1 MTGLQEILSQSKY
14 HPNKELL
21 RFKFKIIEYLIKL
34 AYNCGVYLQSHP
46 SMRNSVLLSCLLFI
60 SVIIEAQTFVSTNMP
75 LILIETSGRSIP
87 EGYKIPATMK
97 IIYNDSGVNTCQD
110 SGNVY
115 TGNIGIEIRGRYS
128 ATLPQKPYG
137 IETRDASGNNL
148 NVSLLG
154 MPAENDWILIANY
167 NDKSFVRNA
176 LAFRMFRDCGN
187 YAPRTVLCEVFV
199 NGSYLGI
206 YVLTEKIKTDK
217 GRVNIKKL
225 GTNDNDGDAVTGGY
239 IFSVDYYENSDS
251 WMGSFSPP
259 GYPDK
264 DIYYVYNFPKP
275 DEITLQ
281 QKAYIR
287 NFVYDFESVLY
298 GNDFK
303 NPLTGYRAYIN
314 VPSFIDYFIISEV
327 SRNVDGYKKSCFYN
341 KNRNS
346 VNGLLNAGPV
356 WDFDWAWK
364 NIPEC
369 YFGVTDGSGWAY
381 KVLECNG
388 WPTPTGW
395 IPRLMEDPK
404 FVEQLKVRYSTLRK
418 TTLSNEYLM
427 HYIDSVN
434 IVVAEAQVRHFVKWP
449 ILGQNVGTPEVGNIP
464 ATFEGETTKFKNWI
478 TKRLSWLDSQL
489 LVPLGT
495 GPEKPTAGQISKL
508 FPNPAHDILNIKVNL
523 PVESVRI
530 YNYTGKLI
538 RIATDKVQGPLQLD
552 ISTLGTGI
560 YIVEVKLLA
569 GSTISNKLIIN

>member
-1 MTGLQEILSQSKY
+1 M
-14 HPNKELL
+14 
-21 RFKFKIIEYLIKL
+21 IKL
-34 AYNCGVYLQSHP
+34 AYNCGVYLQSNP
-46 SMRNSVLLSCLLFI
+46 SMRNSVLFFCLLFI
-60 SVIIEAQTFVSTNMP
+60 SVIIEAQSFVSTNLP
-75 LILIETSGRSIP
+75 LVLIETNGQSIP
-87 EGYKIPATMK
+87 DGYKIPATMK
-97 IIYNDSGVNTCQD
+97 IIYNDSGVNTLQD

-128 ATLPQKPYG
+128 AILPQKPYG
-137 IETRDASGNNL
+137 IETRDASGNNM

-187 YAPRTVLCEVFV
+187 YAPRTALCEVFV

-225 GTNDNDGDAVTGGY
+225 GTTDNDGDAVTGGY

-251 WMGSFSPP
+251 WMGSFSPL

-264 DIYYVYNFPKP
+264 DVYYVYNFPKP

-298 GNDFK
+298 GSDFK
-303 NPLTGYRAYIN
+303 NPLTGYKAYIN
-314 VPSFIDYFIISEV
+314 VTSFIDYFIVCEV

-369 YFGVTDGSGWAY
+369 YFGVTNGSGWAY
-381 KVLECNG
+381 KVLECNV

-395 IPRLMEDPK
+395 IPRLMEDPL

-418 TTLSNEYLM
+418 TTLSNDYLM

-434 IVVAEAQVRHFVKWP
+434 IVVADAQVRHFIKWP
-449 ILGQNVGTPEVGNIP
+449 ILGQNVGAPEVGNIP

-478 TKRLSWLDSQL
+478 STRLIWLDSQL
-489 LVPLGT
+489 LVPLST
-495 GPEKPTAGQISKL
+495 GPEKPSTGQICEL
-508 FPNPAHDILNIKVNL
+508 FPNPAHDILNINVNF

-530 YNYTGKLI
+530 YNYTGKLV
-538 RIATDKVQGPLQLD
+538 RIVTDKVQSPLQLD

-560 YIVEVKLLA
+560 YIVEVKLEA
-569 GSTISNKLIIN
+569 GRTISNILIIN

>member
-1 MTGLQEILSQSKY
+1 
-14 HPNKELL
+14 
-21 RFKFKIIEYLIKL
+21 
-34 AYNCGVYLQSHP
+34 
-46 SMRNSVLLSCLLFI
+46 MRNSILLSILLLI
-60 SVIIEAQTFVSTNMP
+60 SIIVQSQSFVSTNMP
-75 LILIETSGRSIP
+75 LVLIETNGKTIP
-87 EGYKIPATMK
+87 DGYKIPSKMK
-97 IIYNDSGVNTCQD
+97 IIYNDLDVNTLTD

-115 TGNIGIEIRGRYS
+115 TGDIGIEIRGSYS

-137 IETRDASGNNL
+137 IETRDAVGNNL
-148 NVSLLG
+148 SVSLLG
-154 MPAENDWILIANY
+154 MPAENDWILLANY

-187 YAPRTVLCEVFV
+187 YAPRTALCEVFV
-199 NGSYLGI
+199 NGTYQGI

-225 GTNDNDGDAVTGGY
+225 GTTDNDGDAVTGGY
-239 IFSVDYYENSDS
+239 IFSVDYHENSDS
-251 WMGSFSPP
+251 WMGSFPPP
-259 GYPDK
+259 GYPEK
-264 DIYYVYNFPKP
+264 DVYYVYKFPKP

-298 GNDFK
+298 GSDFK
-303 NPLTGYRAYIN
+303 NPVSGYKAYIN
-314 VPSFIDYFIISEV
+314 VASFIDYFIVSEV

-364 NIPEC
+364 NISEC

-381 KVLECNG
+381 KVLECNV

-395 IPRLMEDPK
+395 IPRLMEDPL

-418 TTLSNEYLM
+418 TTLSNEYLL

-434 IVVAEAQVRHFVKWP
+434 TIIADAQVRHFTKWA
-449 ILGQNVGTPEVGNIP
+449 ILGKNVGAPEVGIIP

-478 TKRLSWLDSQL
+478 TTRLSWLDKQL

-495 GPEKPTAGQISKL
+495 GPETPSAGLICEL
-508 FPNPAHDILNIKVNL
+508 FPNPAHDILSIIVNL
-523 PVESVRI
+523 PVKSVRI
-530 YNYTGKLI
+530 YNYTGRLVQTVSDINPVPI
-538 RIATDKVQGPLQLD
+538 RIDVSSLK
-552 ISTLGTGI
+552 SGI
-560 YIVEVKLLA
+560 YIVEVNFLV
-569 GSTISNKLIIN
+569 GRTISNKLIID